1 MNIAQVELILRI
13 VVEAVGLVYLML
25 LLFGRRSA

>member
-1 MNIAQVELILRI
+1 MSVTQVELVLRI

-25 LLFGRRSA
+25 LLFGRRAA